1 MNEIMIYFA
10 YDTSIYLSRLSIV
23 TSSPRHPQSTIPT
36 NNPYRITGYS
46 PSYNHTNMDNQPY
59 KHPDRSLSI
68 VHIRLKYKYNITI
81 QVKVGI
87 HSSVCLSDRAVCS
100 VPTTTLKSAN
110 EQRPTKTAARDH
122 DSIGLCMRERR
133 DIHPLLLCMKY
144 DTYLSSVPSK
154 DSANN

>member
-10 YDTSIYLSRLSIV
+10 YDTSIYLSRLSSPHH
-23 TSSPRHPQSTIPT
+23 SSPTIHNPH
-36 NNPYRITGYS
+36 NNPYRITGSS

-59 KHPDRSLSI
+59 KHPDLSLSI

-100 VPTTTLKSAN
+100 VPTTTLKSTN
-110 EQRPTKTAARDH
+110 EQRPTKTAARYH